1 MDKKNKY
8 SFKFKNHEG
17 YPDETAYK
25 AIKNV
30 EGEKDLPTL
39 EEQKRF
45 FELLNTLKHI
55 IDISDFDLEE
65 KIVLKDRQTGRVWH

>member
-25 AIKNV
+25 AIKNT

-55 IDISDFDLEE
+55 IDISNFDLEE
-65 KIVLKDRQTGRVWH
+65 KIVLKDKQTGRVWH